1 MTGIEKRCLLTAL
14 RQRCPGSPAVQVRL
28 PGRLLKRPLSGH
40 FHMSNAKFLISLQT
54 LSPGPCWGALEH
66 TVRRESGRGGISA
79 CRDLSCVPSAAL
91 AAHHHTQHSAR
102 MWVFTWNRQMWGL
115 ASLSKCP
122 QATQLGAYTGGE
134 AGGREQRFS
143 TGHLVTVGPNTQPK
157 CVRSTLENP
166 PVQGRAGT

>member
-1 MTGIEKRCLLTAL
+1 
-14 RQRCPGSPAVQVRL
+14 
-28 PGRLLKRPLSGH
+28 
-40 FHMSNAKFLISLQT
+40 MSNAKFLISLQT

-143 TGHLVTVGPNTQPK
+143 TGHLVTVGPNTLPK
-157 CVRSTLENP
+157 CVCP
-166 PVQGRAGT
+166 PLKTHLSRGERGLSAWWGQGFGLGRCKHSGGGRGWGCPTRQTCLMPPSCALTNG